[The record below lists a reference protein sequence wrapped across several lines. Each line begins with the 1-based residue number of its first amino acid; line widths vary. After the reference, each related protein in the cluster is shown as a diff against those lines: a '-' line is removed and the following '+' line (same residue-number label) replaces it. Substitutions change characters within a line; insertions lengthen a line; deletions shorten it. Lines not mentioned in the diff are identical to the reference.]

1 MPIKRPLKGSYRALQ
16 SPGLREKLSLLD
28 IFRGLRIPGQAD
40 FFQFWA
46 MIRVQTAHFAGF
58 LDRPCT
64 ENRVIF
70 RVSP

>member
-28 IFRGLRIPGQAD
+28 IFCGLRIPRQAD
-40 FFQFWA
+40 FFQFWWL
-46 MIRVQTAHFAGF
+46 IRVQAAHFAGF

-64 ENRVIF
+64 ENRVVF
-70 RVSP
+70 RASP